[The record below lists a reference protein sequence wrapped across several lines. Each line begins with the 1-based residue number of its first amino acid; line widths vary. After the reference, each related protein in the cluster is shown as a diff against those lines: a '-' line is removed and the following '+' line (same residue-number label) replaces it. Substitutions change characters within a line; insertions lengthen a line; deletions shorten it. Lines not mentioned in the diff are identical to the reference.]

1 MKRINPRKTLQSGQA
16 MVEFLVSTTTVMGVL
31 LLGIVMLG
39 KFNDVRNRTLMGARY
54 VAWERTVWSDTDPMK
69 NTINDPNTIEGW
81 SASYGA
87 PALTASKTD
96 LEIRQEVLQRF
107 MGGDNSTL
115 SNSDRKLAT
124 LPATRPAM
132 WDDYSG
138 EALLASA
145 ADVDVS
151 TTESSDP
158 SSSQTTAAVAP
169 FRTPG
174 SATMPYA
181 AQLSLPTSTLQ
192 SGTLSVSVG
201 QNNTVLKSLWPKD
214 GKLAAFN
221 GLTFT
226 DTNVLLANTWVPDG
240 TDSNKAVFS
249 AATPAANQALIQP
262 GVYQGMQK
270 YAPEITTL
278 QFGRIQQDVVPPN
291 RLSQ

>member
-1 MKRINPRKTLQSGQA
+1 MKQINSRKTLQSGQA
-16 MVEFLVSTTTVMGVL
+16 MVEFLVATTTVMSVL
-31 LLGIVMLG
+31 FLGIVMLG
-39 KFNDVRNRTLMGARY
+39 KFNDVRNRTLMGSRY
-54 VAWERTVWSDTDPMK
+54 VAWERTVWSDTDPTK
-69 NTINDPNTIEGW
+69 NAINDPNTIEGW
-81 SASYGA
+81 SASYGS

-107 MGGDNSTL
+107 MSGDNSTL
-115 SNSDRKLAT
+115 SNLDRSLTA
-124 LPATRPAM
+124 LPATGPAM

-138 EALLASA
+138 EALLTSA
-145 ADVDVS
+145 ANVAVS

-158 SSSQTTAAVAP
+158 SSSQTTAAVTP
-169 FRTPG
+169 FST
-174 SATMPYA
+174 TVPYS
-181 AQLSLPTSTLQ
+181 AQLILPTTTLQ

-201 QNNTVLKSLWPKD
+201 QKNTVLKSLWPKD
-214 GKLAAFN
+214 DALPAFN

-226 DTNVLLANTWVPDG
+226 DTNVLMANTWVPDG
-240 TDSNKAVFS
+240 TDSNKAVFI
-249 AATPAANQALIQP
+249 AATPAANQSLIQP